1 MTLASPVTE
10 KAMPLKVARSGRG
23 PTISWTYK
31 VTIGCTVRTPN
42 CAIIS
47 TKNNANRTGAFATA
61 TRLLRIDRLPGAFG
75 GATKR
80 SSTANQTRASDNR
93 IVAEVQ

>member
-10 KAMPLKVARSGRG
+10 KAMPLRVARSGRG
-23 PTISWTYK
+23 PTNSWTYK

-47 TKNNANRTGAFATA
+47 TKNSASRTGVPATA
-61 TRLLRIDRLPGAFG
+61 IRPLRIDRLPRAFG
-75 GATKR
+75 ATNR
-80 SSTANQTRASDNR
+80 SSTANQTRASDSR

>member
-10 KAMPLKVARSGRG
+10 KAMPLMVARSGRG
-23 PTISWTYK
+23 PTSSWTYK
-31 VTIGCTVRTPN
+31 VTIGWTVRTPN

-47 TKNNANRTGAFATA
+47 TKNNANRTGVLATA
-61 TRLLRIDRLPGAFG
+61 IRPLSIERLARDFG

-93 IVAEVQ
+93 IVADVQ

>member
-1 MTLASPVTE
+1 V
-10 KAMPLKVARSGRG
+10 GR
-23 PTISWTYK
+23 PYK

-47 TKNNANRTGAFATA
+47 TKNSANRTGVLATA
-61 TRLLRIDRLPGAFG
+61 IRLLRTDVLPRPLG

-80 SSTANQTRASDNR
+80 SSTANQTRPSDSR